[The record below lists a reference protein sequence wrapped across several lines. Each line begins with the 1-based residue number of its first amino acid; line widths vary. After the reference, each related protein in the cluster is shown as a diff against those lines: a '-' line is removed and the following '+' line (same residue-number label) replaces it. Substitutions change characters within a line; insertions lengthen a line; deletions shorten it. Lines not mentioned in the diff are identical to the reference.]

1 MMTDRNALQPIPL
14 VDARNG
20 GPLRHA
26 TASILRA
33 RTLRDDCLAFFPRA
47 ARPFLPLLD
56 GLTRR
61 WLTRSQSPYVGEI
74 AAIASLLGCS
84 GIWLLNGA
92 YQWGCTAL
100 AREEEGLPWLART
113 LDWPFTGLGRHVEV
127 AWKAGPAG
135 DFYSATWPGYVGALS
150 AMAPG
155 RFAACVNQAPLFRR
169 TRHPWLRPYD
179 LAANALRTWG
189 IRHIPPDQL
198 LRQVFETCENFA
210 AARRVLETVPVA
222 RPVIYTLIG
231 CAAGERCVIERT
243 EEGYTTRDDETT
255 AANDWLCGTPHWEGR
270 IGADLILT
278 CSYEEA
284 GDNSRARR
292 ETLANFT
299 GSLARDC
306 FAWIREPVLNRYT
319 RMAVEMCPAR
329 AILRVVGYDV
339 VAGCNLPQRVTQVRE
354 IAGERTAA

>member
-1 MMTDRNALQPIPL
+1 MTEPNILAPIPL
-14 VDARNG
+14 IDARSG
-20 GPLRHA
+20 GALSHA
-26 TASILRA
+26 TASMIRA
-33 RTLRDDCLAFFPRA
+33 RALRDDCLAFFPRGA
-47 ARPFLPLLD
+47 GPFLPLLD
-56 GLTRR
+56 ALTRR
-61 WLTRSQSPYVGEI
+61 WLTRSQSPYIGET

-84 GIWLLNGA
+84 GIWFLNGS

-100 AREEEGLPWLART
+100 AREEEGLLWLART
-113 LDWPFTGLGRHVEV
+113 LDWPFTGLGRHVEI

-179 LAANALRTWG
+179 FVANALHTWG

-198 LRQVFETCENFA
+198 LRQVFEISENFA
-210 AARRVLETVPVA
+210 AARRMLETTPVA

-231 CAAGERCVIERT
+231 CAAGERCIIERT
-243 EEGYTTRDDETT
+243 EEGFATREDEAAT
-255 AANDWLCGTPHWEGR
+255 ANDWLRAAPHWEGR
-270 IGADLILT
+270 INADRILT

-284 GDNSRARR
+284 GENSRARR
-292 ETLANFT
+292 QTLADFS
-299 GSLARDC
+299 GSLAREC
-306 FAWIREPVLNRYT
+306 FSWIREPVLNLYT

-329 AILRVVGYDV
+329 AILRVVGYDM
-339 VAGCNLPQRVTQVRE
+339 VAGCDLPQRVTRVRE
-354 IAGERTAA
+354 IAAEKAAA

>member
-1 MMTDRNALQPIPL
+1 MTHASTLPPIPL
-14 VDARNG
+14 IDARSG
-20 GPLRHA
+20 GALRHA
-26 TASILRA
+26 TVSILRA
-33 RTLRDDCLAFFPRA
+33 RALRDDCLAFFPPGA
-47 ARPFLPLLD
+47 GPFLPLLD

-74 AAIASLLGCS
+74 AAIATLLGCS
-84 GIWLLNGA
+84 GIWFLNGS

-127 AWKAGPAG
+127 AWKTGRAG
-135 DFYSATWPGYVGALS
+135 DFYSATWPGYVGALT

-179 LAANALRTWG
+179 LAANALHTWG

-198 LRQVFETCENFA
+198 LRQAFETCENFT
-210 AARRVLETVPVA
+210 AARQMLETVPVA

-243 EEGYTTRDDETT
+243 EEGFATREDGTA
-255 AANDWLCGTPHWEGR
+255 AANDWLRAAPHWEGR
-270 IGADLILT
+270 INAGRILT

-284 GDNSRARR
+284 GENSRARR
-292 ETLANFT
+292 ETLADFS
-299 GSLARDC
+299 GSLAHDS

-329 AILRVVGYDV
+329 AILRVVGYDM
-339 VAGCNLPQRVTQVRE
+339 VAGCDLPQRVTQVRE
-354 IAGERTAA
+354 IASEKAAA